1 MNISVHFCE
10 YISSSH
16 CTSTGAFAGDCPE
29 SSSSGD
35 ADDTATQGCS
45 GVAVIFKKGREVF

>member
-1 MNISVHFCE
+1 MNISVHFFE

-16 CTSTGAFAGDCPE
+16 CTSTGTFAGDCPE